1 MHVRVSSG
9 EEAMLVIEAPAGTG
23 KVHASLGTTAIV
35 LDPQDVSRLVDLY
48 RLAQSVALQDRGT
61 W

>member
-1 MHVRVSSG
+1 MHVRLSNG
-9 EEAMLVIEAPAGTG
+9 ADGMLVIEAPTGAG

-35 LDPQDVSRLVDLY
+35 LDPKDVSRLVDLY